1 MILLSIL
8 YIIPKISH
16 GKYNSGNGLEM
27 VIKMEDA
34 TDHTEVMDNL
44 KEWTKVKSKRSPYGL
59 INKKNYGS
67 FFL

>member
-44 KEWTKVKSKRSPYGL
+44 KEWTKVKSK
-59 INKKNYGS
+59 KKP
-67 FFL
+67 LWLDKQKKLW

>member
-16 GKYNSGNGLEM
+16 GKYNSGNDLEM

-44 KEWTKVKSKRSPYGL
+44 KEWTKVKSK
-59 INKKNYGS
+59 KKP
-67 FFL
+67 LWLDKQKKLW

>member
-16 GKYNSGNGLEM
+16 GKYNSRNDLEM

-44 KEWTKVKSKRSPYGL
+44 KEWTKVKSK
-59 INKKNYGS
+59 KKP
-67 FFL
+67 LWLDKQKKLW